1 MERNVIKSE
10 NEIDVMKFEN
20 NGSINLSNF
29 EKRQLKEAELNRRL
43 SRASLT
49 EKRQILEE
57 VYNKNRILN
66 KEKINQMKREKN
78 RQLIF
83 RKYATKAAIYG
94 TLLTIGVT
102 SVTLVKN
109 AISAKM
115 QPVNVVATDMMANAK
130 LLEADGKKIDAQK
143 FDENDTDKLYQYI
156 TENNIDK
163 DQIYT
168 AISKQCKREGIDYLT
183 AVTKLNEKYPE
194 IFEQTFEQN
203 KIR

>member
-1 MERNVIKSE
+1 MEQNVIKSE
-10 NEIDVMKFEN
+10 NEIDAMKFEN

-43 SRASLT
+43 SIASLT

-94 TLLTIGVT
+94 ALLTIGVT

-183 AVTKLNEKYPE
+183 AITKLNEKYPE

>member
-1 MERNVIKSE
+1 MEQNVIKSE

-83 RKYATKAAIYG
+83 RKYATKAAV
-94 TLLTIGVT
+94 L
-102 SVTLVKN
+102 
-109 AISAKM
+109 
-115 QPVNVVATDMMANAK
+115 
-130 LLEADGKKIDAQK
+130 
-143 FDENDTDKLYQYI
+143 
-156 TENNIDK
+156 
-163 DQIYT
+163 
-168 AISKQCKREGIDYLT
+168 C
-183 AVTKLNEKYPE
+183 
-194 IFEQTFEQN
+194 
-203 KIR
+203 